1 MDAFIASITL
11 FPGLIPSALLGVLL
25 IFWLLS
31 IVGVLDLDHIGPDW
45 LGDFHSE
52 GPDSSGHS
60 GGHDDAHGTPDMLVA
75 LGFDRLPFS
84 IVISSI
90 VFFWWVLTILLQ
102 QHVLPS
108 LPGAAGGLSWIT
120 GSVALFMC
128 LALALPIAGRCVR
141 PLKPIFA
148 IQGGLARKL
157 DLIGSVCKVTTSN
170 VDEKFGQAEVRTE
183 GSPIVVAV
191 YATAPNDLV
200 RGSSA
205 LILSFDEVRQR
216 YEVEAYEAKSLN

>member
-11 FPGLIPSALLGVLL
+11 FPGLIPSALVGVLL

-31 IVGVLDLDHIGPDW
+31 IVGVLDLEHIGPDW
-45 LGDFHSE
+45 HAEFHAD
-52 GPDSSGHS
+52 GHDGAHS

-84 IVISSI
+84 VVISAV
-90 VFFWWVLTILLQ
+90 VFFWWVLTILIQ
-102 QHVLPS
+102 QHLLPS
-108 LPGAAGGLSWIT
+108 LPGAASELSWIS
-120 GSVALFMC
+120 GSVALLMC

-148 IQGGLARKL
+148 MQGGLARKL

-191 YATAPNDLV
+191 YAAVPNHLA
-200 RGSSA
+200 RGSTA
-205 LILSFDEVRQR
+205 LILSFDDVRQR
-216 YEVEAYEAKSLN
+216 YEVEAYEAKPIH

>member
-11 FPGLIPSALLGVLL
+11 FPGLIPSALMGIVL

-31 IVGVLDLDHIGPDW
+31 IVGVLDLDHVGPDW
-45 LGDFHSE
+45 HVDLHHD
-52 GPDSSGHS
+52 GPDGL
-60 GGHDDAHGTPDMLVA
+60 HDDAHGTPDMLVA

-84 IVISSI
+84 VVISSI

-108 LPGAAGGLSWIT
+108 MPGAAGGLSWIS
-120 GSVALFMC
+120 GSVGLLMC
-128 LALALPIAGRCVR
+128 LALALPIAGHCVR

-148 IQGGLARKL
+148 VQGGLARKL

-170 VDEKFGQAEVRTE
+170 VDEKFGQAEVRTD

-191 YATAPNDLV
+191 YATAPNELV

-216 YEVEAYEAKSLN
+216 YEVEAYQPKPLS

>member
-11 FPGLIPSALLGVLL
+11 FPGLIPSALMGTLL
-25 IFWLLS
+25 FFWLMS
-31 IVGVLDLDHIGPDW
+31 IVGVLDLDHVGPDW
-45 LGDFHSE
+45 HAEFHADGHAGS
-52 GPDSSGHS
+52 HS
-60 GGHDDAHGTPDMLVA
+60 GGHDDAHGTPDMLIA

-84 IVISSI
+84 VVISSI

-108 LPGAAGGLSWIT
+108 VPGAAGGFSWIS
-120 GSVALFMC
+120 GSIGLLMC

-148 IQGGLARKL
+148 VQGAMARKL

-170 VDEKFGQAEVRTE
+170 VDEKFGQAEVRTQ

-191 YATAPNDLV
+191 YATVPNSLT
-200 RGSSA
+200 RGASA
-205 LILSFDEVRQR
+205 LILSFDEDRQR
-216 YEVEAYEAKSLN
+216 YEIEAYESKLAT